1 LKQFTLAKTLFN
13 LTPKVT
19 LSASLSRER
28 KTTGRYTMKKIQAGV
43 IAALALVLSF
53 TLAACGGGSDTIKIA
68 YQGPL
73 SGGEAQTGI
82 DEQNAVK
89 FAIELYNATNPEKKI
104 ELVSAD
110 DQGDGTVA
118 AGVAP
123 GIANDESIVAV
134 VGPAY
139 SGATIASLPYYKE
152 AGMPLISPSATKVS
166 LTDPTVAG
174 EFGGPVF
181 HRIPAT
187 DKIQGPALGKL
198 AISGVA
204 APKVFVVDDQTAYS
218 VGLVEYLVPSLPKGA
233 LVGTDSTKNDTA
245 DFAPTVAKI
254 KSKGANVVIYTGYY
268 SQAAVLVK
276 QLRDGGY
283 KGIFAGGDGVLNSE
297 FAVLGGAAAEGA
309 RLTGATVPLG
319 ELSADLAAKFKESQG
334 VEPGVYAA
342 ESFDAANI
350 IIEAI
355 KAGNTTRATIMSY
368 IKSVSYVGV
377 GGQAISF
384 DANGDSTLGF
394 INGFEV
400 KAGKVVSTGAVK

>member
-1 LKQFTLAKTLFN
+1 MHEERHYMNK
-13 LTPKVT
+13 KVI
-19 LSASLSRER
+19 
-28 KTTGRYTMKKIQAGV
+28 GG
-43 IAALALVLSF
+43 IAAVAIAAGAAYGVLS
-53 TLAACGGGSDTIKIA
+53 GGGSDTIKIA
-68 YQGPL
+68 FQGPL
-73 SGGEAQTGI
+73 SGGEAQTGT

-89 FAIELYNATNPEKKI
+89 FAIELYNATNPDKKI

-110 DQGDGTVA
+110 DQGDATVA
-118 AGVAP
+118 ASVAP
-123 GIANDESIVAV
+123 GIANNKDIVAV

-166 LTDPTVAG
+166 LTDPSVAG

-198 AISGVA
+198 AIQGVA
-204 APKVFVVDDQTAYS
+204 SPKVFVIDDQSAYS
-218 VGLVEYLVPSLPKGA
+218 VGLVEYLNPSLPAGA
-233 LVGTDSTKNDTA
+233 LVGTDSTKSDTA
-245 DFAPTVAKI
+245 DFAPTVAKV

-276 QLRDGGY
+276 QLRDAGY
-283 KGIFAGGDGVLNSE
+283 KGVFAGGDGVLNSE

-319 ELSADLAAKFKESQG
+319 ELSADLAAKFKKSLG
-334 VEPGVYAA
+334 VDPGVYAA

-355 KAGNTTRATIMSY
+355 KAGNTTRESIMAF
-368 IKSVSYVGV
+368 IKSVKYTGV
-377 GGQAISF
+377 GGEVISF

>member
-1 LKQFTLAKTLFN
+1 MN
-13 LTPKVT
+13 
-19 LSASLSRER
+19 
-28 KTTGRYTMKKIQAGV
+28 KKIQGGV
-43 IAALALVLSF
+43 IAALALALSF
-53 TLAACGGGSDTIKIA
+53 TLSACGGGSDTIKIA

-73 SGGEAQTGI
+73 SGGEAQTGT

-89 FAIELYNATNPEKKI
+89 FAIELYNATNPEKLI

-123 GIANDESIVAV
+123 GIANNEEIVAV

-152 AGMPLISPSATKVS
+152 AGMPLISPSATKVE
-166 LTDPTVAG
+166 LTDPSVAG

-198 AISGVA
+198 AVSGVA
-204 APKVFVVDDQTAYS
+204 APKVFVIDDQSAYS
-218 VGLVEYLVPSLPKGA
+218 VGLVQYLTPSLPAGS

-245 DFAPTVAKI
+245 DFAPTVAKV

-268 SQAAVLVK
+268 SQAAILVK
-276 QLRDGGY
+276 QLRDSGY

-297 FAVLGGAAAEGA
+297 FAVLGGAASEGA

-350 IIEAI
+350 IIDAI
-355 KAGNTTRATIMSY
+355 KNGNTTRESILKY

>member
-1 LKQFTLAKTLFN
+1 MN
-13 LTPKVT
+13 
-19 LSASLSRER
+19 
-28 KTTGRYTMKKIQAGV
+28 KKIKGGV
-43 IAALALVLSF
+43 IAALALALSF
-53 TLAACGGGSDTIKIA
+53 TLSACGGGSDTIKIA
-68 YQGPL
+68 FQGPL
-73 SGGEAQTGI
+73 SGGEAQTGT

-89 FAIELYNATNPEKKI
+89 FAIELYNATNPERLI

-110 DQGDGTVA
+110 DQGDATVA
-118 AGVAP
+118 ASVAP
-123 GIANDESIVAV
+123 GIANDEEIVAV

-166 LTDPTVAG
+166 LTDPSVTG

-198 AISGVA
+198 AIAGVA
-204 APKVFVVDDQTAYS
+204 APKVFVIDDQSAYS
-218 VGLVEYLVPSLPKGA
+218 VGLVEYLTPSLPAGS
-233 LVGTDSTKNDTA
+233 LVGTDSTKNDTT
-245 DFAPTVAKI
+245 DFAPTVAKV

-268 SQAAVLVK
+268 SQAAVLIK

-297 FAVLGGAAAEGA
+297 FAVLAGAAAEGA

-350 IIEAI
+350 IIDAI
-355 KAGNTTRATIMSY
+355 KNGNTTRESILKY
-368 IKSVSYVGV
+368 IKSVSYIGV

>member
-1 LKQFTLAKTLFN
+1 
-13 LTPKVT
+13 
-19 LSASLSRER
+19 
-28 KTTGRYTMKKIQAGV
+28 MKKIQAGV

-204 APKVFVVDDQTAYS
+204 APKVFVVDD
-218 VGLVEYLVPSLPKGA
+218 
-233 LVGTDSTKNDTA
+233 
-245 DFAPTVAKI
+245 
-254 KSKGANVVIYTGYY
+254 
-268 SQAAVLVK
+268 
-276 QLRDGGY
+276 R
-283 KGIFAGGDGVLNSE
+283 GIQ
-297 FAVLGGAAAEGA
+297 
-309 RLTGATVPLG
+309 R
-319 ELSADLAAKFKESQG
+319 
-334 VEPGVYAA
+334 
-342 ESFDAANI
+342 
-350 IIEAI
+350 
-355 KAGNTTRATIMSY
+355 
-368 IKSVSYVGV
+368 
-377 GGQAISF
+377 
-384 DANGDSTLGF
+384 
-394 INGFEV
+394 
-400 KAGKVVSTGAVK
+400 

>member
-1 LKQFTLAKTLFN
+1 
-13 LTPKVT
+13 
-19 LSASLSRER
+19 
-28 KTTGRYTMKKIQAGV
+28 MKKIQAGV
-43 IAALALVLSF
+43 IAALALVLSL

-166 LTDPTVAG
+166 LTDPAAAG

-355 KAGNTTRATIMSY
+355 KAGNTTRETIMAF

>member
-1 LKQFTLAKTLFN
+1 MN
-13 LTPKVT
+13 
-19 LSASLSRER
+19 
-28 KTTGRYTMKKIQAGV
+28 KKILGGLAAVVAVV
-43 IAALALVLSF
+43 IAVVVSMG
-53 TLAACGGGSDTIKIA
+53 GGGSDTIKIA

-73 SGGEAQTGI
+73 SGGEAQTGT

-89 FAIELYNATNPEKKI
+89 FAIELYNATNPAQKI

-118 AGVAP
+118 ASVAP
-123 GIANDESIVAV
+123 GIANDKSIVAV

-152 AGMPLISPSATKVS
+152 AGMPLISPSATRVS
-166 LTDPTVAG
+166 LTDPSVAG

-187 DKIQGPALGKL
+187 DKIQGPALGKF
-198 AISGVA
+198 AVQGIA
-204 APKVFVVDDQTAYS
+204 APKVFIIDDQSAYS
-218 VGLVEYLVPSLPKGA
+218 VGLVEYLTPSLPA
-233 LVGTDSTKNDTA
+233 SVIVGTDSTKNDTS
-245 DFAPTVAKI
+245 DFAATVAKV
-254 KSKGANVVIYTGYY
+254 KSKGANVVIYTGYF

-297 FAVLGGAAAEGA
+297 FAVLAGAAAEGA

-319 ELSADLAAKFKESQG
+319 ELSPDLAAKFKESLG

-350 IIEAI
+350 IIDAI
-355 KAGNTTRATIMSY
+355 KAGNTTRETILAY
-368 IKSVSYVGV
+368 IKTVQFVGI
-377 GGQAISF
+377 GGEVIAF

-400 KAGKVVSTGAVK
+400 KAGKVVSTGAIK